1 MKTKIQAETPEEFK
15 EIQDK
20 IKELDETISDQIQLA
35 YESLA
40 GTMCEING
48 YSTGD
53 KITIY
58 IPKSVTQITEFADFV
73 SVFTPEFIFKIVNKR
88 VDTNYEYKFI

>member
-20 IKELDETISDQIQLA
+20 IKELPETISDQIQLA
-35 YESLA
+35 YEGLA

-48 YSTGD
+48 YRSGD

-73 SVFTPEFIFKIVNKR
+73 SVFTPEFIFKILDKKSNV
-88 VDTNYEYKFI
+88 NYEYKFI